1 MHASGF
7 GRLCGSPKLTHHR
20 PLQPAV
26 AVASGRERRSMPPRR
41 PTEAEGRV
49 VQLSSAAAS
58 SSPTLSEAIRIRLAD
73 EITSGHL
80 KPGAEIDEQAVAE
93 RFNVSRTPVR
103 EALRDLAALGLV
115 EIEPRRGVRVAT
127 LTADRLGEM
136 FEVMAETEAMCARL
150 ATYRM
155 TAVERL
161 ALQALHHQSLEAVER
176 GDIDRYDG
184 YNRDFHAALYR
195 GTHNAFLADHATTL
209 RLRLAPFRRAQ
220 FRGRQR
226 LIQSHEEHTA
236 LVQQVLRGDGDE
248 VARLMRAH
256 MLTASATF
264 ASYLVETAAG
274 KEANNHETPAR

>member
-1 MHASGF
+1 
-7 GRLCGSPKLTHHR
+7 
-20 PLQPAV
+20 
-26 AVASGRERRSMPPRR
+26 MPPRR
-41 PTEAEGRV
+41 RTEVEGKV
-49 VQLSSAAAS
+49 VQLPSSATS
-58 SSPTLSEAIRIRLAD
+58 SSPTLSEAMRVRLAD

-80 KPGAEIDEQAVAE
+80 KPGEEIDEQAVAE
-93 RFNVSRTPVR
+93 RFGVSRTPVR

-161 ALQALHHQSLEAVER
+161 ALQALHHKSLEAVER
-176 GDIDRYDG
+176 GDVDRYDE
-184 YNRDFHAALYR
+184 YNRDFHSAFYR
-195 GTHNAFLADHATTL
+195 GTHNTFLTDHVTAL

-220 FRGRQR
+220 FRSKQR
-226 LIQSHEEHTA
+226 LAQSHEEHDT
-236 LVQQVLRGDGDE
+236 LVRQVLRGDGDE

-256 MLTASATF
+256 MLTASATL
-264 ASYLVETAAG
+264 ADYLGETTQADEPSACE
-274 KEANNHETPAR
+274 KTPARQSLSTQDEGAAQ